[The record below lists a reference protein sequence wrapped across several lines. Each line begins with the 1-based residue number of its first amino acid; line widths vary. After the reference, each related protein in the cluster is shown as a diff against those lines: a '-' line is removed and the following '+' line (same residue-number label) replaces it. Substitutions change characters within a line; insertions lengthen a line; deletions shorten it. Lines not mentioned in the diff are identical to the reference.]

1 MKSIAFISLTLVAS
15 TAAALPP
22 IKATSSASGGSVY
35 YCTQPDWTGPCQ
47 LSIIKAGE
55 CFTLPSTYSENIF
68 SIGADEGTTC
78 FLMQDQCNAEEPYA
92 DISYPGYADLST
104 ANLEWYQFVTS
115 IFCE

>member
-22 IKATSSASGGSVY
+22 IKATSSASGGS
-35 YCTQPDWTGPCQ
+35 
-47 LSIIKAGE
+47 
-55 CFTLPSTYSENIF
+55 NIF